1 MEYIKD
7 TRVGRFD
14 VRAYVL
20 FLPYGRSAGN
30 KRQRHIKVPYLL
42 CADRFENELPFVVVW
57 NLEIDHLADLDLW
70 TSRIMT
76 ESINTIAF
84 QVSPFLKQALT
95 LMRSPD
101 I

>member
-42 CADRFENELPFVVVW
+42 FVVR
-57 NLEIDHLADLDLW
+57 AAGF
-70 TSRIMT
+70 S
-76 ESINTIAF
+76 
-84 QVSPFLKQALT
+84 LK
-95 LMRSPD
+95 P
-101 I
+101 

>member
-42 CADRFENELPFVVVW
+42 CSDRFENELP
-57 NLEIDHLADLDLW
+57 
-70 TSRIMT
+70 
-76 ESINTIAF
+76 
-84 QVSPFLKQALT
+84 ALV
-95 LMRSPD
+95 
-101 I
+101 